1 LAPPASAIEKL
12 RLVGGKTLDEMWKKK
27 MMQQSKLVM
36 KGLGF
41 PLVGV
46 LYLSVTFRGP
56 QQAIGPNKSM
66 AFYILPRA
74 GNKAAAAYIKDR
86 EEIHAKLQG

>member
-27 MMQQSKLVM
+27 MMRQRKLVM

-41 PLVGV
+41 PLAGV
-46 LYLSVTFRGP
+46 LYL
-56 QQAIGPNKSM
+56 
-66 AFYILPRA
+66 
-74 GNKAAAAYIKDR
+74 
-86 EEIHAKLQG
+86 